1 MSLLD
6 QIESGQVDTP
16 RARLRFTDHRRGLLV
31 TGSIDSI
38 PVGTATH
45 PIIVRDAEA
54 CEVWLRARLRKK
66 S

>member
-16 RARLRFTDHRRGLLV
+16 RARLRFTEHRRGLLV
-31 TGSIDSI
+31 TGSIDGI
-38 PVGTATH
+38 AVGTHTH
-45 PIIVRDAEA
+45 PITVRNAEA
-54 CEVWLRARLRKK
+54 GEVWLRAQLRKK

>member
-1 MSLLD
+1 VTLLA

-16 RARLRFTDHRRGLLV
+16 RARLRFTDHCRGLLV

-45 PIIVRDAEA
+45 PLVVRAAEA
-54 CEVWLRARLRKK
+54 GEVWLRAKLRSKP
-66 S
+66 

>member
-1 MSLLD
+1 VSLLD

-16 RARLRFTDHRRGLLV
+16 RARLTFTRHRRGLLV
-31 TGSIDSI
+31 TGSVDGIYI
-38 PVGTATH
+38 GTATH

-54 CEVWLRARLRKK
+54 GLGWLRAQLRRK

>member
-1 MSLLD
+1 MTLLA

-16 RARLRFTDHRRGLLV
+16 RARLTFSAHRRGLLV

-54 CEVWLRARLRKK
+54 GEVWLRARLRSKP
-66 S
+66 